1 MRAGRGHRALA
12 TGLALVLWAAAA
24 PAQHAASV
32 PEPEG
37 YRTEAYRAPVP
48 ATLAGAR
55 VLTTEEAHALW
66 EEGAAAFVD
75 VLPRPAAPR
84 RAARGRDSGA
94 PRPRDDIPGSVWLP
108 ETGYGAL
115 SPEAAAYLE
124 EGLRR
129 ASGGDPAAPL
139 VFYCLAEC
147 WMSWNAAKRGARGAG
162 LRGRRLVSRGHRRL
176 GRPAGLPLERRE
188 PEPGAPER

>member
-1 MRAGRGHRALA
+1 MRARRGHRALA
-12 TGLALVLWAAAA
+12 TGLTLALWAAAA
-24 PAQHAASV
+24 PAEDAAAV

-75 VLPRPAAPR
+75 VLPRPPR
-84 RAARGRDSGA
+84 PEGLPEDEIWRPA
-94 PRPRDDIPGSVWLP
+94 PRDDIPGSMWLP

-147 WMSWNAAKRGARGAG
+147 WMSWNAAKRAREE
-162 LRGRRLVSRGHRRL
+162 L
-176 GRPAGLPLERRE
+176 GYEAVAWYPEGTDGWAAAGLPLERRE